1 MRLMTRIG
9 ITLAALLTAGGGWL
23 AFESTNFPGALRPPH
38 NEPRTTLIEN
48 VRVISMAPGAPEVWQ
63 GYAVLVVDGAIAKT
77 GPSGTVP
84 APMGARVIDGRG
96 RTLLPGLIDAHVH
109 VWDEAELAGYLAHG
123 VTSIRNT
130 SGLPFHRPLA
140 KRIAAGQILGP
151 DLVTTGPILNS
162 PGPNEQPIQTF
173 VVTAD
178 QARAA
183 VRAQAAAGYDTIK
196 LYSNLTREAYAAILA
211 EARARRMRIVGHT
224 PEGVRYKGIPR
235 ERPFEI
241 AFEDVLD
248 DGFVTI
254 EHTES
259 IVWHGLRDR
268 LDEAAMADLAKRIA
282 ASGVVVTPPLTAHAN
297 LVRVAESR
305 GAFLKRPGVDTI
317 NPLLRWIEADT
328 YAFWSAQNPQAREA
342 PRAAF
347 YLVATRLM
355 HEAGVPLIAGSDA
368 GIFTNIPGSELT
380 RELELLVKAG
390 LTPFEALAAA
400 TVKAGPPVGLP
411 DRGRIAPGYRANL
424 ILVGGDP
431 LTNVSVVENPDAVM
445 LGGTWLDAAALADLR
460 EGARQTSMARSALR
474 VLSLLWP

>member
-1 MRLMTRIG
+1 MRLFKTIG
-9 ITLAALLTAGGGWL
+9 LALLTLLVAAGIWL
-23 AFESTNFPGALRPPH
+23 AFESTNYPAVLTPPRD
-38 NEPRTTLIEN
+38 EPRATLIEN
-48 VRVISMAPGAPEVWQ
+48 VRVVSMAPGAPEALESQ
-63 GYAVLVVDGAIAKT
+63 SVLVIDGAIAKV
-77 GPSGTVP
+77 GPSGKVP
-84 APMGARVIDGRG
+84 APIGVRVIDGRG

-109 VWDEAELAGYLAHG
+109 LWDEAELAGYLAHG
-123 VTSIRNT
+123 VTSIRNM
-130 SGLPFHRPLA
+130 SGLPFHLPLVR
-140 KRIAAGQILGP
+140 RIAARRILGP

-162 PGPNEQPIQTF
+162 PGPNEQPIQKF
-173 VVTAD
+173 VVTAAE
-178 QARAA
+178 ARAA

-196 LYSNLTREAYAAILA
+196 LYSNLTPEAYAAILA
-211 EARARRMRIVGHT
+211 EARTHRLRIVGHT
-224 PEGVRYKGIPR
+224 PEGVRHKGIPH

-248 DGFVTI
+248 DGYVTI

-268 LDEAAMADLAKRIA
+268 LDEQAMAALAKRIA
-282 ASGVVVTPPLTAHAN
+282 ASGVVVTPTLTAHAN
-297 LVRVAESR
+297 LVHVAESR
-305 GAFLKRPGVDTI
+305 GAFLKRPGVETI
-317 NPLLRWIEADT
+317 NPLLRSIEADT
-328 YAFWSAQNPQAREA
+328 YAFWSRQNPQAREA

-411 DRGRIAPGYRANL
+411 DRGQIAPGYRANL
-424 ILVGGDP
+424 ILVSGDP
-431 LTNVSVVENPDAVM
+431 LTNVSVVENPEAVM
-445 LGGTWLDAAALADLR
+445 IGGIWLDATALADLR
-460 EGARQTSMARSALR
+460 KGATQTSIARSALR
-474 VLSLLWP
+474 GLPLLWQ